1 MHIQKNLINSI
12 HKPLWVCLCVLR
24 ITYYHH
30 YWKFNHSRWKFLE
43 IVSLFFTSLNASL
56 NLLFLQLLLL
66 LYESTLNFFNKQQH
80 SLPSGLFVF
89 IIDSN
94 LNQFKFDWLLS
105 KYVNMMIENIICKC
119 YFAIWFEFWMSI
131 FYGYAE
137 NIVKGFMVAATTAV
151 TCYYSH
157 LYSRELKAFIFFPF
171 MILMIMMRKF
181 LMYQEKK
188 QKILHHQMYCV

>member
-1 MHIQKNLINSI
+1 MEIFGNCFAFFHFTKCIIKLVVFAVVVVVVWINI
-12 HKPLWVCLCVLR
+12 K
-24 ITYYHH
+24 
-30 YWKFNHSRWKFLE
+30 
-43 IVSLFFTSLNASL
+43 
-56 NLLFLQLLLL
+56 
-66 LYESTLNFFNKQQH
+66 FFNKQQH

-188 QKILHHQMYCV
+188 NRKFYTTKCTVFSNMFGKDDNDYYYIIVLL